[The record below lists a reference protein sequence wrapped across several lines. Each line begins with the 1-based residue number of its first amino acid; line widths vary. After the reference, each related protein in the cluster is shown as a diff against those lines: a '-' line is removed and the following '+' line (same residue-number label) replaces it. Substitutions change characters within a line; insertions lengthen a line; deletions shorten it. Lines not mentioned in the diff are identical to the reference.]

1 MQLAIRKLNN
11 EVMNDRQLDGILH
24 ADKIASQFGGV
35 AEDYEIIE
43 VPAGLIPDVKKARF
57 IEYDGE
63 NFTIVDTRPLL
74 IIEGLQITITAGW
87 MRGNER
93 LLDDAA
99 IDISLDS
106 ENNRELEIEVVRDD
120 VTEDIKV
127 VKYLWLE
134 TEDKGDL
141 PTGKSFI
148 SSILKMSIP
157 AGTTDLTEVL

>member
-1 MQLAIRKLNN
+1 MQLAIKKSNN

-24 ADKIASQFGGV
+24 VDKIANQFGGV

-43 VPAGLIPDVKKARF
+43 VPVGLMPDVKKARF

-63 NFTIVDTRPLL
+63 NFTIVDTRPSL
-74 IIEGLQITITAGW
+74 IIEGLQITMTAGW
-87 MRGNER
+87 VKGNER
-93 LLDDAA
+93 LLDDAV

-106 ENNRELEIEVVRDD
+106 ENNRELEIEVVKDN
-120 VTEDIKV
+120 VTEEIQV
-127 VKYLWLE
+127 VEHLWLE

-141 PTGKSFI
+141 PTGKSCI